1 MSATPLNTLN
11 NVPWDAYGDALSQ
24 GMVVL
29 FPYKS
34 KILCGV
40 LCSYS
45 QEHYAYRLRIKW
57 FDNNM
62 KVRTFRPVSKNGV
75 FSDVVI
81 SHKSHYHLQPLIDEA
96 NCPFLEVSKEGNPDD
111 TLIRLYDKVASLTEA
126 LKGDLT
132 GPRAKVIYRGFIKYG
147 FSTIHIGVTYFENTT
162 PSKTAVFVNI
172 FNKQPRRHL
181 SIEVL
186 NGSYGV
192 TPGRTL
198 YSIDPSG
205 AGAIDVHTIAN
216 SVSNIIFNRAIR
228 AI

>member
-1 MSATPLNTLN
+1 MSSTPLNTIN
-11 NVPWDAYGDALSQ
+11 NVPFDAFGDALSQ

-40 LCSYS
+40 LYSYS
-45 QEHYAYRLRIKW
+45 QEYHAYRLRIKW

-62 KVRTFRPVSKNGV
+62 KLRTFRPVSKNGV

-81 SHKSHYHLQPLIDEA
+81 STKSGYHLQPLIDEA

-111 TLIRLYDKVASLTEA
+111 TLLRLYDKVASLTEV
-126 LKGDLT
+126 LKSDLT
-132 GPRAKVIYRGFIKYG
+132 GARAKVIYRGFIKYG

-162 PSKTAVFVNI
+162 PSKNSAFINI
-172 FNKQPRRHL
+172 FKKNPRSSL
-181 SIEVL
+181 SIEVSR
-186 NGSYGV
+186 GSYGV

-205 AGAIDVHTIAN
+205 AGVIDVHTIAN
-216 SVSNIIFNRAIR
+216 SVSNIIFNRAI
-228 AI
+228 